1 MQLAV
6 LAGFVTA
13 GLAPLL
19 HHWLGARTALAMALL
34 PASLVLWLLWQW
46 PLIAAGETLLLAW
59 PWVPALEISL
69 TFFLDGLAW
78 LFALL
83 ICAIGALVLVYSG
96 DYLRDDPAQ
105 PRFLVL
111 IVAFMMAM
119 LGLVLA
125 DNLVTL
131 FIFWEL
137 TSLTSYL
144 LIGFHHTDPAARKA
158 ALQSLMVTA
167 GGGLALLAGLVMLA
181 LAGGSWSLAELAGRG
196 DAVQDHALHGPLL
209 VCVLLGAF
217 TKSAQWPFHFWLPN
231 AMAAPTPVSAYLHSA
246 TMVKAGIYLLAR
258 LHPVL
263 GSSDAWVVT
272 LTLVGGLTM
281 ALGACLAIRQTHLK
295 ILLAYSTVMALGAM
309 TLLLGIGTRAALAAF
324 IVFLVAHALY
334 KGALFLVAG
343 ILDQATG
350 TRDLTGMGGLRHAM
364 PWTALVAGLAALS
377 LAGLPPLL
385 GFIGKEALFSAV
397 LEAPLLRGIA
407 LSLAFLAALLTLAV
421 AALILLR
428 PFFGAR
434 REMPRRPREGSPAML
449 AGPALLAG
457 LSLWLGLVP
466 HGLEVLVT
474 ATVQGLGVREAAVH
488 LTLWHGVTLPLGL
501 SLASLLLGALVVRHW
516 DGLRARSARL
526 EPFMTLGPE
535 GGYGA
540 LMRGWMRL
548 AEAQTRWLQNGHLRS
563 YLVMTLLVLLG
574 LVGHALFVR
583 NGLSRASMPSVQL
596 HEALVAALMVSGAV
610 TACLMRS
617 RLAAVAALGA
627 MGFSIALT
635 FVLFSAP
642 DLAITQLLVE
652 TLTVVLLALVLYR
665 LPRFAILST
674 PLRRLRD
681 LVVASLVGGLVGLL
695 MLSVLGG
702 ERLPRISGYMIA
714 NGQPLGHGHN
724 LVNVILVDFRAL
736 DTLGEIIVLGLA
748 ATGVFA
754 MLCLRPGS
762 AADRRDE
769 GPGENDHG

>member
-1 MQLAV
+1 MQQAV
-6 LAGFVTA
+6 LAGFVMA

-19 HHWLGARTALAMALL
+19 HRWLGARTAPVMALL
-34 PASLVLWLLWQW
+34 PAGLVLWLLWQW
-46 PLIAAGETLLLAW
+46 PLIATGQTLLLAW
-59 PWVPALEISL
+59 PWVPALDVSL
-69 TFFLDGLAW
+69 TFYLDGLAW

-83 ICAIGALVLVYSG
+83 ISAIGALVLVYSG
-96 DYLRDDPAQ
+96 DYLRDDPDQ
-105 PRFLVL
+105 PRFLVV

-144 LIGFHHTDPAARKA
+144 LIGFHHEDPAARKA

-181 LAGGSWSLAELAGRG
+181 EAGGSWSLATLAGRG
-196 DAVQDHALHGPLL
+196 EAVQAHALHGPLL
-209 VCVLLGAF
+209 VCVMLGAF
-217 TKSAQWPFHFWLPN
+217 TKSAQFPFHFWLPN

-263 GSSDAWVVT
+263 GGSDAWVVS
-272 LTLVGGLTM
+272 LSLVGGLTM

-295 ILLAYSTVMALGAM
+295 ILLAYTTVMALGAL
-309 TLLLGIGTRAALAAF
+309 TLLLGIGTRAALSAF
-324 IVFLVAHALY
+324 VVFLVAHALY

-350 TRDLTGMGGLRHAM
+350 TRDLTGMGGLRHRM
-364 PWTALVAGLAALS
+364 PWSALVAGLAALS
-377 LAGLPPLL
+377 LAGLPPML
-385 GFIGKEALFSAV
+385 GFIGKEALFTAV
-397 LEAPLLRGIA
+397 LEADRLRGVI
-407 LSLAFLAALLTLAV
+407 LSLVLLAALLTLAV
-421 AALILLR
+421 AALMLLR
-428 PFFGAR
+428 PFFGPV
-434 REMPRRPREGSPAML
+434 RETPRRPREGTPAML

-457 LSLWLGLVP
+457 LSLWLGLAP
-466 HGLEVLVT
+466 HGLEALVT
-474 ATVQGLGVREAAVH
+474 VTVQGLGVREAAVH
-488 LTLWHGVTLPLGL
+488 LMLWHGITLPLGL
-501 SLASLLLGALVVRHW
+501 SLARLVVRHW
-516 DGLRARSARL
+516 DALRTWSARF
-526 EPFMTLGPE
+526 EPVMAFGPE

-540 LMRGWMRL
+540 VMRGWLRL

-583 NGLSRASMPSVQL
+583 NGALPAPMPSVQL
-596 HEALVAALMVSGAV
+596 HEALVAALMVTGAV

-674 PLRRLRD
+674 PRQRLRD
-681 LVVASLVGGLVGLL
+681 LVVASLVGGLVSLL
-695 MLSVLGG
+695 MLSVVGG
-702 ERLPRISGYMIA
+702 ERLPSISEYMIA

-736 DTLGEIIVLGLA
+736 DTLGEVIVLGLA

-754 MLCLRPGS
+754 MLGLRPEGI
-762 AADRRDE
+762 ARRQDAR
-769 GPGENDHG
+769 PGEGDHG